1 MRFELLEIPVHVPPH
16 IKNLLVLKV
25 DPETLESGPEELNT
39 VTHDFFCNYYLK
51 TPFVDLLQGEFK
63 DRILC

>member
-39 VTHDFFCNYYLK
+39 VTHDFFLQLLPQN
-51 TPFVDLLQGEFK
+51 PFCGSSSR
-63 DRILC
+63 RI